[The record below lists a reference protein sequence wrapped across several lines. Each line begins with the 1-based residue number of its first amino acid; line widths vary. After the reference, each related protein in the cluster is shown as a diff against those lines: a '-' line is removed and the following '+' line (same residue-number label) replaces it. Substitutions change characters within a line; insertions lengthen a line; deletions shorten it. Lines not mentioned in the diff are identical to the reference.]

1 MRATSALFGWND
13 RERLRRFLT
22 AWESRLAL
30 DGEHVARVRAR
41 LEDGAGVSGDEVP
54 AEFVTLHSQVR
65 VRDIKTG
72 RVFEWTVYLPSIEE
86 VAETARSPLS
96 WTGATLLGRRAGEEF
111 EWRSRSGSRRVRI
124 ESVMSQPKA
133 APEKHRRS
141 VKRAHVATRQRNV
154 RPHANNQCRHSSG
167 AVQTA

>member
-13 RERLRRFLT
+13 RERLWRFVT
-22 AWESRLAL
+22 AWENRLAL
-30 DGEHVARVRAR
+30 DAEHIARVRAR
-41 LEDGAGVSGDEVP
+41 LEYGVGVSADDLP

-72 RVFEWTVYLPSIEE
+72 RVFEWTVYLPSNEE

-96 WTGATLLGRRAGEEF
+96 WAGATLLGRRAGEEF

-124 ESVMSQPKA
+124 ESVMSQRKA
-133 APEKHRRS
+133 APENHRRS
-141 VKRAHVATRQRNV
+141 VKRARLATRQRNV
-154 RPHANNQCRHSSG
+154 RPHVSNQWANTAKSL
-167 AVQTA
+167 QT